1 MHNVVQSLNESAN
14 HDKNIELSIVSSFFS
29 DSQSKN
35 VNTSGTTSGTIF
47 CSSRHQQT
55 LAIQYVSNI
64 SEMFK
69 TRQQQCIRFCD
80 NNNNQH
86 NDIGIFAFNKH
97 LIVSSENVI
106 FFLYSGDIET

>member
-1 MHNVVQSLNESAN
+1 MF
-14 HDKNIELSIVSSFFS
+14 SSFFA

-35 VNTSGTTSGTIF
+35 VNKSGTTSGTIF

-69 TRQQQCIRFCD
+69 TRLQKCIRFCD
-80 NNNNQH
+80 NNNNQR

-97 LIVSSENVI
+97 EIVSSENVLIVLLWRHRNISINKILYYNI
-106 FFLYSGDIET
+106 FGQL